1 MTNFGLQPLESLVL
15 PPLAN
20 KDKKRRRG
28 TIVNKDWTN
37 LIQDC
42 GFYTW
47 LLIKNKK
54 MHTLEGLKHKLENN
68 FFIEIYEVV

>member
-28 TIVNKDWTN
+28 TIVNKDRTN

-42 GFYTW
+42 GFYT
-47 LLIKNKK
+47 
-54 MHTLEGLKHKLENN
+54 
-68 FFIEIYEVV
+68 